1 MSCSLPV
8 IRHDKSFINSVSI
21 EKLKKSP
28 RGVKRAGNDAAFSR
42 PREQP
47 LVAAAVVVVGV
58 AEAAWV

>member
-28 RGVKRAGNDAAFSR
+28 RGVKRR
-42 PREQP
+42 
-47 LVAAAVVVVGV
+47 AVIIHLADENNKLSQQRKISPTALMQV
-58 AEAAWV
+58 